1 MCAVCVCVCVCGC
14 VCVWVCLC
22 VCACGCGCVCVCARV
37 VGGCFL
43 CAQFVCVCVVWVCV
57 GVLGVCGCVFV
68 FVLLL
73 LLLLLFFCF
82 CCCVVACC
90 VGGWVSLSL
99 SVLVCVCVFVFVLVC
114 LCVCVCVCVRVGGRR
129 VVLWVSLGVVVAGRW
144 VGVGGL
150 GRVFVE
156 FPCLVLLTL
165 AGPPLA
171 CCLSHLSSCLHWGL
185 FLALQ
190 HILPTGL
197 VQALSSSRFVTRSSL
212 STAGHPGRCF
222 AAQGAGCLSPVPA
235 APSVL
240 SDCGL
245 LTFQG
250 RQSSPLLLFV
260 ACGGCLACYTS
271 QLPPPSLLLPSFFS
285 FCSLPFL
292 LLTLRSTPLDANL
305 PPIAG
310 RHPSLSASSPHPPPL
325 AVLLPPRPPFAHSS
339 ALPSPARQRLSGPS
353 GRFASSLSLSP
364 CV

>member
-1 MCAVCVCVCVCGC
+1 M
-14 VCVWVCLC
+14 WVCL
-22 VCACGCGCVCVCARV
+22 G
-37 VGGCFL
+37 VG
-43 CAQFVCVCVVWVCV
+43 
-57 GVLGVCGCVFV
+57 
-68 FVLLL
+68 
-73 LLLLLFFCF
+73 
-82 CCCVVACC
+82 
-90 VGGWVSLSL
+90 
-99 SVLVCVCVFVFVLVC
+99 
-114 LCVCVCVCVRVGGRR
+114 
-129 VVLWVSLGVVVAGRW
+129 VAGRW

-171 CCLSHLSSCLHWGL
+171 CCLSHLSCLHWGL
-185 FLALQ
+185 FLTLQ

-271 QLPPPSLLLPSFFS
+271 QLPPPSLLLPSFSS

-292 LLTLRSTPLDANL
+292 LLTLRSTPLDASL
-305 PPIAG
+305 PPNAG

>member
-1 MCAVCVCVCVCGC
+1 MG
-14 VCVWVCLC
+14 
-22 VCACGCGCVCVCARV
+22 
-37 VGGCFL
+37 
-43 CAQFVCVCVVWVCV
+43 
-57 GVLGVCGCVFV
+57 
-68 FVLLL
+68 
-73 LLLLLFFCF
+73 
-82 CCCVVACC
+82 
-90 VGGWVSLSL
+90 GGW
-99 SVLVCVCVFVFVLVC
+99 
-114 LCVCVCVCVRVGGRR
+114 GG
-129 VVLWVSLGVVVAGRW
+129 G
-144 VGVGGL
+144 GGL

-171 CCLSHLSSCLHWGL
+171 CCLSHLSCLHWGL

-190 HILPTGL
+190 HILSTGL
-197 VQALSSSRFVTRSSL
+197 VLALSSSHFVTRSSL

-250 RQSSPLLLFV
+250 RQSSPLLFV
-260 ACGGCLACYTS
+260 ACGGCLACNTS

-310 RHPSLSASSPHPPPL
+310 RHPSLSASSPHPPT
-325 AVLLPPRPPFAHSS
+325 ARRA
-339 ALPSPARQRLSGPS
+339 APSPATLHRQRASGFPGLAAGLPAPS
-353 GRFASSLSLSP
+353 PYHRAFRP
-364 CV
+364 